1 MFSETV
7 MEPIDCH
14 ADATVCSGTNC
25 LIPPSNFNRI
35 LGLVLSTVLTIMLA
49 FVMFSMGCTV
59 EIPKLL
65 GHLRRPWGIII
76 GFLCQ
81 FGIMPFTGFALSMA
95 FGVLPVQAVVIII
108 MGCCPGGSGS
118 NIICYYLDGDMDL
131 SISMTACSSIL
142 ALGMMPLCL
151 LIYTTLWVS
160 SDTIQIP
167 YDSIGITLVALLV
180 PIAFGIYVKRR
191 WPRQAKKILKVG
203 SIAGFGLIVIIAVVG
218 GILYQSSWDI
228 DPALW
233 IIGTIY
239 PFLGSSLG
247 FLLARFV
254 GQPWYRCRTIALET
268 GFQNSQ
274 LCSTIVQLSFSPTEL
289 EIMFSFPLIYSIFQ
303 ISAAVLVVSSYQLY
317 KRKCG
322 GSFEDS
328 EAPSLEDGEAE
339 TKKEKHLALENGGFE
354 LNGNSNHGE
363 KSKDFDKNTQL

>member
-1 MFSETV
+1 MSQLAAQA
-7 MEPIDCH
+7 MDCH
-14 ADATVCSGTNC
+14 TQATVCSGTNC
-25 LIPPSNFNRI
+25 VTYPIDFNAI
-35 LGLVLSTVLTIMLA
+35 LSLVLGIVLTVMLA
-49 FVMFSMGCTV
+49 FVMFAMGCTV
-59 EIPKLL
+59 ELHKLL

-76 GFLCQ
+76 GVLCQ

-95 FGVLPVQAVVIII
+95 FNVLPVQAVVIII

-160 SDTIQIP
+160 ADTILIP

-180 PIAFGIYVKRR
+180 PIGFGMYVKRR
-191 WPRQAKKILKVG
+191 WPQQAKKILKFG
-203 SIAGFGLIVIIAVVG
+203 SITGFVLILVIAVVG

-228 DPALW
+228 DASLW
-233 IIGTIY
+233 IIGTIF
-239 PFLGSSLG
+239 PFIGSGLG
-247 FLLARFV
+247 FFLARFT

-268 GFQNSQ
+268 GFQNAQ
-274 LCSTIVQLSFSPTEL
+274 LCSTIVQLSFSAEDL

-303 ISAAVLVVSSYQLY
+303 LVGAVLLVASYQLY

-322 GSFEDS
+322 GGPSEDS
-328 EAPSLEDGEAE
+328 ERSLEEEEEPG
-339 TKKEKHLALENGGFE
+339 KQKALENGGFE
-354 LNGNSNHGE
+354 INENVR
-363 KSKDFDKNTQL
+363 F